1 MFAQFQSL
9 LGRSHRDASWENE
22 GWRQNTWISIFGRVF
37 LVNWQ
42 DCILNAGA
50 KKFECLG
57 EWHESEV
64 PGKHSWLAKFD
75 FRKKYVCVCVCV
87 CVRACVCVCAR
98 VCAGGEAIKVTK
110 NYFLYKYFFEDLQHY
125 STKSLAQCFFVNFA
139 NFEESFFPEYLQVT
153 TSYMT
158 LGFFTFCW

>member
-1 MFAQFQSL
+1 M
-9 LGRSHRDASWENE
+9 
-22 GWRQNTWISIFGRVF
+22 
-37 LVNWQ
+37 
-42 DCILNAGA
+42 
-50 KKFECLG
+50 
-57 EWHESEV
+57 
-64 PGKHSWLAKFD
+64 
-75 FRKKYVCVCVCV
+75 CVCV
-87 CVRACVCVCAR
+87 CVRVCVCAC

-158 LGFFTFCW
+158 LGFFPFC